1 MRGVSL
7 LETTIALG
15 FFVLVAMA
23 TANIL
28 IAAKNAQFK
37 ASAIQSVVD
46 NVRFGLETITKELRT
61 GTGFILVACN
71 GQANTQI
78 NFRDQFN
85 NAIGYAFYDPP
96 DPDGTGSQ
104 PDPPGGI
111 YKIND
116 WVVDPNCVNGT
127 PITASEVVVEALR
140 IVADSSGNI
149 VGTGPNDGQPR
160 LTLSFK
166 AKAFDPKLKLYTTM
180 NLQTTV
186 TQRVRDINQ

>member
-7 LETTIALG
+7 LETAIALG
-15 FFVLVAMA
+15 IFAFVAMA
-23 TANIL
+23 TANVL
-28 IAAKNAQFK
+28 VAAKNAQFK
-37 ASAIQSVVD
+37 AAAIQSVVG
-46 NVRFGLETITKELRT
+46 NVRFGLEIMTKELRT
-61 GTGFILVACN
+61 GTGFDINTPCN

-85 NAIGYAFYDPP
+85 NAIGYAFYDAP
-96 DPDGTGSQ
+96 DPDLAG
-104 PDPPGGI
+104 PLPNPPGGI
-111 YKIND
+111 YKINN
-116 WVVDPNCVNGT
+116 WVVDSNCANGT
-127 PITASEVVVEALR
+127 PITAPEVIIEALT
-140 IVADSSGNI
+140 IKTSGS
-149 VGTGPNDGQPR
+149 GPNDGQPR